1 MNDIRVFSPEESI
14 FGDGMAACRINI
26 LREGDRVIGYDD
38 GVVVV
43 RRNNGETDLLRIV
56 IDQKQQRIDARVIA
70 TIGYGDGEVELETDD
85 GDTITY
91 F

>member
-1 MNDIRVFSPEESI
+1 MNDIRVFSEEEAM
-14 FGDGMAACRINI
+14 FEDGMAACRINI
-26 LREGDRVIGYDD
+26 LHEGDRVIGYDG

-43 RRNNGETDLLRIV
+43 RRSNGETDLVRIE
-56 IDQKQQRIDARVIA
+56 IDAKQKRIDARVIA
-70 TIGYGDGEVELETDD
+70 TIGYGDGEVELEAED